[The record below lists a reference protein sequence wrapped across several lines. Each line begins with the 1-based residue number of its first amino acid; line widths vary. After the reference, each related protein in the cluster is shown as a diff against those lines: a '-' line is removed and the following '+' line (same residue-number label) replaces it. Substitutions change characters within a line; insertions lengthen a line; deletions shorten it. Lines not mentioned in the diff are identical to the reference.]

1 MDNLMYLAAHSR
13 PPSSS
18 PLVLLFF
25 AFSGILYRLIQV
37 AHAVG
42 VCLRKA
48 RPLLVFPCYL
58 ALIRISFIHT
68 TLRATNN
75 E

>member
-1 MDNLMYLAAHSR
+1 MYLAAHSR

-18 PLVLLFF
+18 PPLVLLFF
-25 AFSGILYRLIQV
+25 AFSGILYRLIQA

-48 RPLLVFPCYL
+48 GTIARLPLLSCSYSH
-58 ALIRISFIHT
+58 LIHSHY
-68 TLRATNN
+68 AYVD